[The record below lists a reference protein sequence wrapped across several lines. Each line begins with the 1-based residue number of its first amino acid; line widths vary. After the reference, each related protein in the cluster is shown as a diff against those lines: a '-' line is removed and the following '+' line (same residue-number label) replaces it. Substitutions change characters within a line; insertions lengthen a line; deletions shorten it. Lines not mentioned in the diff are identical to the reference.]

1 MKKPNLF
8 IVGAGKSGTTSLY
21 KYLNQ
26 HPDIYFPDEYE
37 ISKINKALSK
47 SQNKSNNAP

>member
-1 MKKPNLF
+1 MKPDLF

-26 HPDIYFPDEYE
+26 HPDIYFPDEHKM
-37 ISKINKALSK
+37 SKINKPLSK
-47 SQNKSNNAP
+47 KNCKEPK